1 MEIKVTVGDIT
12 KIKAGA
18 IIVNFFEGMTH
29 PDGDLA
35 AVDKA
40 LDGAISQLIS
50 QGEIKGKL
58 SEITIVH
65 SLGKLPAARMVIAG
79 LGKPSELSR
88 DKVRGVVA
96 ETCRLL
102 RQKGIDSMATIAQGA
117 GVAGISVEGAAQ
129 AITEGALLGS

>member
-1 MEIKVTVGDIT
+1 MKIRATVGDIT
-12 KIKAGA
+12 KIKANA
-18 IIVNFFEGMTH
+18 IMVNFFEGMVH

-35 AVDKA
+35 TIDKA
-40 LDGAISQLIS
+40 LDGAVSQLIN

-58 SEITIVH
+58 SEITVVH
-65 SLGKLPAARMVIAG
+65 TLSKLPATRVVIAG

-102 RQKGIDSMATIAQGA
+102 RQKGIDKMFYKVLIYSQ
-117 GVAGISVEGAAQ
+117 
-129 AITEGALLGS
+129 